1 MSRQDIGII
10 NQRVAPV
17 LLYSSLVPQ
26 SIDEALQDNSRLC
39 HAILR
44 RFEAAIGPHHNSAPS
59 IMHVLASD
67 TALVMER

>member
-1 MSRQDIGII
+1 M
-10 NQRVAPV
+10 
-17 LLYSSLVPQ
+17 
-26 SIDEALQDNSRLC
+26 DEALQDNLRLC

-44 RFEAAIGPHHNSAPS
+44 RFEAAIGPHHNSAPK

>member
-1 MSRQDIGII
+1 VGII
-10 NQRVAPV
+10 NQQDSPAF
-17 LLYSSLVPQ
+17 LYSPPRSQ
-26 SIDEALQDNSRLC
+26 NMDEALQDNLRLC

-44 RFEAAIGPHHNSAPS
+44 RFEAAIGPHHNSAPK